1 MTAPPGPWGPPPPPP
16 PPPNLPPSQPL
27 SKKRAA
33 LLAFFLGAFGAHNF
47 YLNQRKRGFGHLALL
62 GLALLGFLAMGLYT
76 LFIVFWYSD
85 LYLGHDM
92 DAGAEALT
100 TFLLVLPFALI
111 VADVV
116 WAVIEGFVILASP
129 LE

>member
-1 MTAPPGPWGPPPPPP
+1 MTAPPGSWGPPP
-16 PPPNLPPSQPL
+16 PPPNLPPGQPL
-27 SKKRAA
+27 SKKRAV

-47 YLNQRKRGFGHLALL
+47 YLNQRKRGFGHLLLL
-62 GLALLGFLAMGLYT
+62 GLALLGFLAMGIYT

-85 LYLGHDM
+85 LYLGHELD
-92 DAGAEALT
+92 DAAQALT

-111 VADVV
+111 VADLV
-116 WAVIEGFVILASP
+116 WAIIEGFVILASP